1 MPAPANKAARRLLAA
16 CLSLTAVA
24 LALSAPARGQEP
36 PLVTTS
42 DSQDSFYCEE
52 RRLGYWFYCTRPK
65 PHEGQ
70 EEHPSLLRVR
80 RASSM
85 PSRQICAN

>member
-1 MPAPANKAARRLLAA
+1 MPAPANKATRRLLAA
-16 CLSLTAVA
+16 CLSLTAVVPT
-24 LALSAPARGQEP
+24 LSAPARGQEP

-65 PHEGQ
+65 PPEVQ
-70 EEHPSLLRVR
+70 EEASEPDPSATLSL
-80 RASSM
+80 
-85 PSRQICAN
+85 IHI

>member
-16 CLSLTAVA
+16 CLLLTAVA
-24 LALSAPARGQEP
+24 PALSAPAHGQEP

-65 PHEGQ
+65 PPEGQ
-70 EEHPSLLRVR
+70 EETSEPEIG
-80 RASSM
+80 RASC
-85 PSRQICAN
+85 RERV